1 MLLSQVVCWE
11 ILCRLDHPGSRE
23 SALVVVVVEAVEE
36 VAAVAVVVTSVVLCS
51 SPAIVLS

>member
-11 ILCRLDHPGSRE
+11 ILCRLDQPGSRE

-36 VAAVAVVVTSVVLCS
+36 IAAVAVVVISAVLCS